1 MSEIDL
7 ATAIEHRDAWLAADL
22 KLATAQSYTFAVGG
36 NAQTVTRADA
46 EFVKY
51 VNEMGTSELHR
62 TSISTGKTRL
72 TALAPAVPGAA
83 A

>member
-46 EFVKY
+46 EFVKKQY
-51 VNEMGTSELHR
+51 LYWQNEVN
-62 TSISTGKTRL
+62 RL
-72 TALAPAVPGAA
+72 SAGRARGRRVINVIPT
-83 A
+83 